1 MTDTIKFNLQQ
12 FAEGGDAGAT
22 GEGETAGAAE
32 AEAEAA
38 AKHAEEWNNLIKG
51 DFRDDYKRAIEESVH
66 KRFAKQAEL
75 EDQVNRSQKLVS
87 FLSQKYGSE
96 DEGEILEALMNDD
109 ALFEQEAA
117 ERGLTTEQYKEFK
130 RLEFDKAL
138 ADQELEEQERQRAAE
153 ATYAEWM
160 RQSDNVKQMYPEFDL
175 EVELENDKFSR
186 LLANNVD
193 MLTAYQVCHMDEVVT
208 GAMQLTA
215 HNVAEKLTD
224 SIRTKGL
231 RPLENGIGSSSQPVK
246 EQFNIDNMSLD
257 EMKTLARRA
266 GRGERITLR

>member
-1 MTDTIKFNLQQ
+1 MGDTIFNLQQ
-12 FAEGGDAGAT
+12 FADGGDAAGDAGT
-22 GEGETAGAAE
+22 GEATAE
-32 AEAEAA
+32 SEAEAA
-38 AKHAEEWNNLIKG
+38 AKHAEDWNNIIKG
-51 DFRDDYKRAIEESVH
+51 EFRDDYKKAIENQIH

-75 EDQVNRSQKLVS
+75 EEQVNRSQKLVA
-87 FLSQKYGSE
+87 FLSQKYGTD
-96 DEGEILEALMNDD
+96 DEQGILDAIMNDD

-153 ATYAEWM
+153 ATYQEWM
-160 RQSDNVKQMYPEFDL
+160 RQSENVRTMYPDFDL
-175 EVELENDKFSR
+175 EAELENDKFAS
-186 LLANNVD
+186 LLTNNVD
-193 MLTAYQVCHMDEVVT
+193 MLTAYQVCHMNDVVT

-246 EQFNIDNMSLD
+246 EQFNIDKMSLK
-257 EMKTLARRA
+257 EMKELSRRA
-266 GRGERITLR
+266 ARGERITLR